1 MDIRRIVSILF
12 GLFLL
17 LQVPITEL
25 YAAAAAPSV
34 NAEDESYIESK
45 AYRSG
50 RGSYRSP
57 AGGYTGGNRSGINP
71 GNNAG
76 QTTRRPGV
84 NEPANRTP
92 GASTG
97 RFGSFF
103 GGLAAGTLLGSI
115 LNPFGFG
122 GYGGAGMGGG
132 FSLIGILF
140 WAVIIYMAYRV
151 LRRLFGGTRQ

>member
-1 MDIRRIVSILF
+1 MRKKVIASIFL
-12 GLFLL
+12 GLYLL
-17 LQVPITEL
+17 IQAPIMQL
-25 YAAAAAPSV
+25 NVAASAPSV
-34 NAEDESYIESK
+34 NVEEENYIESK

-57 AGGYTGGNRSGINP
+57 AGGYTGGTRSGATP
-71 GNNAG
+71 GSNTG
-76 QTTRRPGV
+76 QTTRTPGV
-84 NEPANRTP
+84 NEPANRAP
-92 GASTG
+92 GTSTG

-122 GYGGAGMGGG
+122 GFGGAGMGGG
-132 FSLIGILF
+132 FSLIGLLF

-151 LRRLFGGTRQ
+151 LRRLFGGTR